1 MTSERLRALASAPDP
16 RLAANTGVYFDPQ
29 GPDVT
34 EVLLIRHGHIP
45 VSAGNEDPDLT
56 QTGHEQAAVL
66 AAYLAER
73 TSLTAIYSSPFRRA
87 QATAAP
93 IAASQ
98 GLSVVTM
105 QELREIETYLPA
117 GRSMREHLGEDAWQ
131 LYSKRMAVERRW
143 DVRGDLGEP
152 SAKVR
157 ARAVAAVE
165 AAIAAHRGGRVALV
179 SHGPVIL
186 SYFAAMFESSY
197 DLLFLPRLTS
207 ISVVWARG
215 DGRRAGM
222 INGTPH
228 FDAL

>member
-1 MTSERLRALASAPDP
+1 
-16 RLAANTGVYFDPQ
+16 
-29 GPDVT
+29 
-34 EVLLIRHGHIP
+34 
-45 VSAGNEDPDLT
+45 
-56 QTGHEQAAVL
+56 
-66 AAYLAER
+66 
-73 TSLTAIYSSPFRRA
+73 
-87 QATAAP
+87 
-93 IAASQ
+93 
-98 GLSVVTM
+98 
-105 QELREIETYLPA
+105 
-117 GRSMREHLGEDAWQ
+117 MREHLGEDAWQ